1 MPENTANN
9 AASYTTPWDT
19 ITLLD
24 RYLQQMSVS
33 VVACPRNQ
41 LEPKTINE
49 FKQLA
54 HGFCFP
60 KIIITYRNLVL

>member
-41 LEPKTINE
+41 R
-49 FKQLA
+49 FKHSRANPAGSFLFFA
-54 HGFCFP
+54 AF
-60 KIIITYRNLVL
+60 R